1 VGAVAPDFSNQVHDY
16 NPGIAENGL
25 FWTIPFP
32 EEGAWIDLASG
43 KAEMHALSLEI
54 PDTYTFFNAA
64 ARGPQEMAQVSFD
77 VWWHSPSATEQVR
90 NDEQGFAA
98 TLLEVESAISF
109 SAESE
114 NFAFI
119 SDPPDKSQ
127 ALYARIG
134 FEANGAFLPPDGG
147 MATPTA

>member
-1 VGAVAPDFSNQVHDY
+1 MGAVAPDFSNQIHDY

-32 EEGAWIDLASG
+32 DDGAWIDLASG

-54 PDTYTFFNAA
+54 PDTYTFGNAA
-64 ARGPQEMAQVSFD
+64 ARGPQEMARVSFD
-77 VWWHSPSATEQVR
+77 VWWHSPTATEHLR
-90 NDEQGFAA
+90 NEEQGFAA
-98 TLLEVESAISF
+98 TLVDVASAISF

-114 NFAFI
+114 TFAFV
-119 SDPPDKSQ
+119 SDPPEMSQ

-134 FEANGAFLPPDGG
+134 YEANGVYLPPEGG

>member
-32 EEGAWIDLASG
+32 DESAWIDLAAG
-43 KAEMHALSLEI
+43 KAEMHALGLEI
-54 PDTYTFFNAA
+54 PDTYTFGNAA
-64 ARGPQEMAQVSFD
+64 ARGPQEMARVSFD
-77 VWWHSPSATEQVR
+77 VWWHSPMSTEHIQ
-90 NDEQGFAA
+90 NEEQGFAA

-114 NFAFI
+114 TFAFQ
-119 SDPPDKSQ
+119 SDPPEKSQ

-134 FEANGAFLPPDGG
+134 YDANGVFLPSDEG

>member
-1 VGAVAPDFSNQVHDY
+1 MGAVAPDFSNQVHDY

-54 PDTYTFFNAA
+54 PDTYTFGNAA

-77 VWWHSPSATEQVR
+77 VWWHSPTAVEHLRSE
-90 NDEQGFAA
+90 EQGFAA
-98 TLLEVESAISF
+98 TLLDVASAISF
-109 SAESE
+109 SAESDT
-114 NFAFI
+114 FAFV
-119 SDPPDKSQ
+119 SDPPETSQ

-134 FEANGAFLPPDGG
+134 YEANGVFLPPAGSP
-147 MATPTA
+147 ATPTS

>member
-1 VGAVAPDFSNQVHDY
+1 MGAVAPDFSNQVHDY

-32 EEGAWIDLASG
+32 DEGAWIDLAAG

-54 PDTYTFFNAA
+54 PDTYTFTNAF
-64 ARGPQEMAQVSFD
+64 ARGAQEMARVSFD
-77 VWWHSPSATEQVR
+77 VWWHSPKGTEHIR

-98 TLLEVESAISF
+98 TLLDVESSISF

-114 NFAFI
+114 TFAFV
-119 SDPPDKSQ
+119 SDPPEKSQ

-134 FEANGAFLPPDGG
+134 YEANGVFLPPEGG
-147 MATPTA
+147 LATPTS